1 MAQED
6 PRMSARNHVLAGYY
20 QRRINY
26 GREVHLGRVG
36 RSADETAKAGKI
48 KQRFDII
55 KKMGIESGKE
65 ASLPNG
71 VSGVVRLIK
80 SDGVIMFEDLN
91 IIDPLNL

>member
-1 MAQED
+1 
-6 PRMSARNHVLAGYY
+6 MSARNHVLAGYY

-36 RSADETAKAGKI
+36 RSADETAKAEKI